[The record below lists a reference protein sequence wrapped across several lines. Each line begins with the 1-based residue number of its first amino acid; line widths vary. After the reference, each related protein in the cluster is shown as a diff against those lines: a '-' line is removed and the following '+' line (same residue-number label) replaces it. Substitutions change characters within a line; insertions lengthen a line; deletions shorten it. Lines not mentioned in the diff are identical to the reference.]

1 MANNSVMGWVVSAHA
16 SAATVALLLG
26 AYNLRRKPKGDR
38 IHRRVG
44 RVWVVAMYFTVLSS
58 FAIKELRPGHYS
70 WIHGLSLLTLVTL
83 TIGLWAASTGRV
95 ELHRRFITGSY
106 LGLVGAFVGAVA
118 VPTRDIPQLAM
129 HRPFELAL
137 AVLGC
142 IFAATAVIALCRR
155 SPFPGDTRAI
165 GDPLRRQLADRERAA
180 SPH

>member
-1 MANNSVMGWVVSAHA
+1 MAWVISAHA
-16 SAATVALLLG
+16 STATVALLLG
-26 AYNLRRKPKGDR
+26 GYNLRRQPKGDR

-83 TIGLWAASTGRV
+83 TIGLWAAVTGRA
-95 ELHRRFITGSY
+95 ELHRRFIAGSY

-118 VPTRDIPQLAM
+118 VPARDIPQLAM

-142 IFAATAVIALCRR
+142 VFAATAAVALCRR
-155 SPFPGDTRAI
+155 SPAPSDT
-165 GDPLRRQLADRERAA
+165 GGTGNSLRRRPVDQERAA